1 MGFTYNTASGKGKEE
16 RGDLHCL
23 VTCNITT
30 MNQAPAAGR
39 NPAAAAAAAP
49 VIIIRE
55 PLETDVILGRG
66 SAHAWRPAN
75 VAFHRLLDQYAPRYY
90 AETSTKKLKTSMIQ
104 DIYIQMAARG
114 RFLTKAKATADDDD
128 DNASEGFVSLRES
141 DAKARI
147 SDAMRYRQRRRKNA
161 AKTAPATAP
170 AALVETVAIAP
181 AAAAARQQPS
191 VPEEEDEEEE
201 EQKKPAFNE
210 QQQQQQPAEQLLMP
224 PPLPVIQ
231 NIVVGQQDDHSEDE
245 VEIISD
251 TDLSSVLD

>member
-1 MGFTYNTASGKGKEE
+1 
-16 RGDLHCL
+16 
-23 VTCNITT
+23 
-30 MNQAPAAGR
+30 MNQAP
-39 NPAAAAAAAP
+39 AAAAP
-49 VIIIRE
+49 VIIIQE

-104 DIYIQMAARG
+104 EIYQQMAARG
-114 RFLTKAKATADDDD
+114 RFLTKAEATADDDG
-128 DNASEGFVSLRES
+128 NASEGFVSLRES

-161 AKTAPATAP
+161 AKSAP
-170 AALVETVAIAP
+170 AALAETAVVAP

-191 VPEEEDEEEE
+191 VPEEEE
-201 EQKKPAFNE
+201 EQKRPAINE
-210 QQQQQQPAEQLLMP
+210 QQQQHPAEQRLMP
-224 PPLPVIQ
+224 PPPPVIQ
-231 NIVVGQQDDHSEDE
+231 NPVVGQQEDISEDE